1 MTSGMYRVLLVLGIA
16 LAALGALLWGIR
28 ESRQAA
34 VQEARADQAVQAV
47 QAAQE
52 ALKAS
57 VEVDVQQEK
66 DRAAAAREMRSVLI
80 PAREKDRS
88 LKEAESESKKGR
100 QDYCAKCCADV
111 DARYAARFG
120 VLLETARAIN
130 AGAK

>member
-1 MTSGMYRVLLVLGIA
+1 MTSGMYRWLLILGIA
-16 LAALGALLWGIR
+16 LAALGALLWGIL

-34 VQEARADQAVQAV
+34 VQEARADQAVQTV

-66 DRAAAAREMRSVLI
+66 DRAAAAREMRSVLV

-100 QDYCAKCCADV
+100 QDYCVDV